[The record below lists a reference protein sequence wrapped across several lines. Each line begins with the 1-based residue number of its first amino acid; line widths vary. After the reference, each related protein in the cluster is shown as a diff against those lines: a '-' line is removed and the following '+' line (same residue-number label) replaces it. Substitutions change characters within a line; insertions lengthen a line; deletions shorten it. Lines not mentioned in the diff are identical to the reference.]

1 MRKKY
6 KLTKLLEGLDMV
18 STDNNIYMHKETL
31 AFVMITE
38 DNVSTYEH
46 YASGQTEDL
55 LDWEKDMIKQID
67 DVLNRHKD
75 DYIRLPD
82 SYFLH
87 DYEIMEHFI
96 YTLSEHLRNEFL
108 SAISKKGAF
117 RRFHDLLIKYHL
129 RDEFFEYKRKIYL
142 EKLADWCSMQGI
154 DYE

>member
-1 MRKKY
+1 MERKY

-38 DNVSTYEH
+38 ENISTYEN
-46 YASGQTEDL
+46 YASGEIEDL
-55 LDWEKDMIKQID
+55 LDWEKDMIKEID
-67 DVLNRHKD
+67 DVLNRHED

-87 DYEIMEHFI
+87 DHKIMEHFI
-96 YTLSEHLRNEFL
+96 YTLSEHLRDEFL

-117 RRFHDLLIKYHL
+117 RRFQDLLIKYHL
-129 RDEFFEYKRKIYL
+129 RDEFFEYKRKVYL